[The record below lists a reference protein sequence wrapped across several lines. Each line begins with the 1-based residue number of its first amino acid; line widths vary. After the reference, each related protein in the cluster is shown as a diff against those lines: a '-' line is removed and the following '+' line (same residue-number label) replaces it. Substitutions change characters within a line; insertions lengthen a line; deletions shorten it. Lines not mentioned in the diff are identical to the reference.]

1 MPITRDGVEL
11 TVEITEK
18 AAEKIRYFAEKEGE
32 TDEVGVRVAV
42 KGGGCSGLTYD
53 LKISGEHTDT
63 DKVVEQYGVKVIVDK
78 KSYIYLVG
86 TQLDFSDGLNGKG
99 FTFDNHQRQE
109 GLRLRHLLQRIA
121 SKSPTPCPTV
131 IAKNHPSLLQ

>member
-18 AAEKIRYFAEKEGE
+18 AAEKIKYFAEREGE
-32 TDEVGVRVAV
+32 TDDVGVRVAV

-99 FTFDNHQRQE
+99 FTFDN
-109 GLRLRHLLQRIA
+109 
-121 SKSPTPCPTV
+121 PN
-131 IAKNHPSLLQ
+131 AKKACGCGTSFSV

>member
-1 MPITRDGVEL
+1 MPITRNGVEL
-11 TVEITEK
+11 TVEISEK
-18 AAEKIRYFAEKEGE
+18 AAEKIKYFAEKDGQE
-32 TDEVGVRVAV
+32 DNIGVRVAV

-53 LKISGEHTDT
+53 LKISGEHNDT

-99 FTFDNHQRQE
+99 FIFEN
-109 GLRLRHLLQRIA
+109 
-121 SKSPTPCPTV
+121 PN
-131 IAKNHPSLLQ
+131 AKKACGCGTSFSV